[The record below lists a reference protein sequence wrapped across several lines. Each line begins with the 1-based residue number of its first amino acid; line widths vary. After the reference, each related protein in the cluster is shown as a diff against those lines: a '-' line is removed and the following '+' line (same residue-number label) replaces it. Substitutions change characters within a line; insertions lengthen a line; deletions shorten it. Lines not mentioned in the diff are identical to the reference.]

1 MIQVSYISSATQP
14 MSTQELLEL
23 LQQCRKNNAGN
34 GVTGMLL
41 YSNATFLQVLEGEE
55 KIIDSLVEKIRTDP
69 RHTHLQI
76 LHRKTIERRQY
87 SDWSMGFK
95 RVSNRELQHVEGLR
109 DFDEKNFNPEYL
121 VQHSALVQSLM
132 DHFRDRQFKTVRQS
146 ELGLDE
152 ADPMINVLHRI
163 IRGAV
168 RVVAVLMVLT
178 ILWGVVDV
186 ISVLYYQVF
195 RPSFLELRAGDIIV
209 AFGAFLAVLI
219 AIEIFMNITLYLRD
233 DVVHVRL
240 VIATALMAIARK
252 VIIFDFEKIQPM
264 YILATAAV
272 VAALGTVYWL
282 MDRKTIWGE
291 GNSRR

>member
-1 MIQVSYISSATQP
+1 MIQISYISSATEP
-14 MSTQELLEL
+14 WSTQELLRL
-23 LQQCRKNNAGN
+23 LQQCRENNAGN

-41 YSNATFLQVLEGEE
+41 YGNETFLQVLEGEE
-55 KIIDSLVEKIRTDP
+55 KVINDLVDKIRTDP
-69 RHTHLQI
+69 RHTNVQI
-76 LHRKTIERRQY
+76 LHRRTIQRRQY

-95 RVSNRELQHVEGLR
+95 RVSDKELQHVEGLR
-109 DFDEKNFNPEYL
+109 DFGEKDFNFEYL
-121 VQHSALVQSLM
+121 IQHGSVIQSLM
-132 DHFRDRQFKTVRQS
+132 DHFRNKRFRTISQS

-152 ADPMINVLHRI
+152 GDRMINVLHRI

-168 RVVAVLMVLT
+168 RVLAVLMVVT

-186 ISVLYYQVF
+186 IMVLYEQVF
-195 RPSFLELRAGDIIV
+195 RPSFLELRARDIIV

-233 DVVHVRL
+233 DVVHVKL

-252 VIIFDFEKIQPM
+252 VIIFDFDKIQPM

-272 VAALGTVYWL
+272 VSALGVVYWL
-282 MDRKTIWGE
+282 MDNKMTWGE
-291 GNSRR
+291 ANQRR